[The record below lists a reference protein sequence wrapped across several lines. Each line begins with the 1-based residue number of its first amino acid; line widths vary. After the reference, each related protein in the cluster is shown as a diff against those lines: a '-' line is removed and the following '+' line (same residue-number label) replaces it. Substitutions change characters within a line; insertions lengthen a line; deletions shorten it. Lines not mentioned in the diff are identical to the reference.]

1 MLSEAPS
8 CPECGQSMTRVA
20 DHAVRYRCP
29 ACQGQMLGLV
39 PFEHILEDG
48 MGARIWVASSEG
60 APAGPCP
67 FCRRPMRQVPPS
79 EDRPPAA
86 AVCRTCEQVW
96 IPAAADTWVS
106 QHAAANLRLSP
117 LHSMPTECSACGAP
131 WHPDT
136 QGACPYCHAQLPP
149 PVLSTYE
156 PAPPAPSGEPFL
168 STVIGLFDRGIRF

>member
-60 APAGPCP
+60 APGGPCP
-67 FCRRPMRQVPPS
+67 FCRRPMRQVPAS
-79 EDRPPAA
+79 DDRPPAT
-86 AVCRTCEQVW
+86 AVCRTCEQGCNSYGDGTLRHDHSLIVCW
-96 IPAAADTWVS
+96 YEQHSINQEHHARS
-106 QHAAANLRLSP
+106 QIL
-117 LHSMPTECSACGAP
+117 
-131 WHPDT
+131 
-136 QGACPYCHAQLPP
+136 
-149 PVLSTYE
+149 
-156 PAPPAPSGEPFL
+156 
-168 STVIGLFDRGIRF
+168 